1 MSAEVIL
8 IIEDEPNIREIVT
21 LYLQRAGYKVHAVED
36 GIQAQQW
43 LNDQLPNLIIMD
55 LMLPK
60 VDGYQLTGEIRAR
73 SDVPII
79 MLTSR
84 REEVDRIAG
93 LEMGADD
100 YVVKPFSPQ
109 ELVSRVRA
117 VLRRTRPSSSEVAE
131 PVLELGKLHIDPNTR
146 EVKLGEQICEL
157 TAREFDL
164 LYLLAANPRRVFSR
178 DQLLDRVWGSS
189 DFIDPGTVTVHI
201 RRLREKIE
209 LDSSNPAHIITVWG
223 VGYRFDP

>member
-1 MSAEVIL
+1 MPAEKIL
-8 IIEDEPNIREIVT
+8 VIEDEPNIREIVS
-21 LYLQRAGYKVHAVED
+21 LYLQRAGYQVHAVED
-36 GIQAQQW
+36 GHQAQLW
-43 LNDQLPNLIIMD
+43 LNEQLPDLIIMD
-55 LMLPK
+55 LMLPEL
-60 VDGYQLTGEIRAR
+60 DGYQLTGQIRAH

-117 VLRRTRPSSSEVAE
+117 VLRRTQPKGSEAPEAVIE
-131 PVLELGKLHIDPNTR
+131 IENLTIDPNTR
-146 EVKLGEQICEL
+146 QVTVADQACEL

-164 LYLLAANPRRVFSR
+164 LHLLMSNPRRVFSR
-178 DQLLDRVWGSS
+178 DQLLERVWGSAEY
-189 DFIDPGTVTVHI
+189 IDPGTVTVHI
-201 RRLREKIE
+201 RRVREKIE
-209 LDSSNPAHIITVWG
+209 ADPSQPERIITVWG
-223 VGYRFDP
+223 VGYRFEP

>member
-1 MSAEVIL
+1 MPPEQIL
-8 IIEDEPNIREIVT
+8 VIEDEPNIREIVS
-21 LYLQRAGYKVHAVED
+21 LYLQRAGYQVHAVED
-36 GIQAQQW
+36 GRQAQLW
-43 LNDQLPNLIIMD
+43 MNDQLPDLIIMD
-55 LMLPK
+55 LMLPE
-60 VDGYQLTGEIRAR
+60 VDGYQLTGEIRAH

-117 VLRRTRPSSSEVAE
+117 VLRRTRPKGSEAPEAVIE
-131 PVLELGKLHIDPNTR
+131 IENLTIDPNTR
-146 EVKLGEQICEL
+146 QVTLADQVCEL

-164 LYLLAANPRRVFSR
+164 LHLLMSNPRRVFSR
-178 DQLLDRVWGSS
+178 DQLLERVWGSAEY
-189 DFIDPGTVTVHI
+189 IDPGTVTVHV
-201 RRLREKIE
+201 RRVREKIE
-209 LDSSNPAHIITVWG
+209 TDPSKPERIITVWG
-223 VGYRFDP
+223 VGYRFEP

>member
-1 MSAEVIL
+1 MAPEQIL
-8 IIEDEPNIREIVT
+8 VIEDEPNIREIVS
-21 LYLQRAGYKVHAVED
+21 LYLQRSGFHVHALED
-36 GIQAQQW
+36 GRQAQHW
-43 LNDQLPNLIIMD
+43 LSKQQPDLIIMD
-55 LMLPK
+55 LMLPEL
-60 VDGYQLTGEIRAR
+60 DGYQLTSEIRAH

-117 VLRRTRPSSSEVAE
+117 VLRRTRPRGSEAVE
-131 PVLELGKLHIDPNTR
+131 PIIEIGDLVIDPNTR
-146 EVKLGEQICEL
+146 EVTLAGQFCDL

-164 LYLLAANPRRVFSR
+164 LQLLAANPRRVFSR

-189 DFIDPGTVTVHI
+189 DYIDPGTVTVHI

-209 LDSSNPAHIITVWG
+209 KDASKPEHIITVWG
-223 VGYRFDP
+223 VGYRFDS

>member
-1 MSAEVIL
+1 MAPEQIL
-8 IIEDEPNIREIVT
+8 VIEDEPNIREIVS
-21 LYLQRAGYKVHAVED
+21 LYLQRSGFHVHALED
-36 GIQAQQW
+36 GHQAQLW
-43 LNDQLPNLIIMD
+43 LSKQQPDLIIMD
-55 LMLPK
+55 LMLPEL
-60 VDGYQLTGEIRAR
+60 DGYQLTSEIRAR

-84 REEVDRIAG
+84 RDEVDRIAG

-117 VLRRTRPSSSEVAE
+117 VLRRTRPRGSEAVDPIIAIGD
-131 PVLELGKLHIDPNTR
+131 VVIDPNTR
-146 EVKLGEQICEL
+146 EVTLAGQLCDL

-164 LYLLAANPRRVFSR
+164 LQLLAANPRRVFSR

-189 DFIDPGTVTVHI
+189 DYIDPGTVTVHI

-209 LDSSNPAHIITVWG
+209 KDASKPEHIITVWG

>member
-1 MSAEVIL
+1 MSAELIL
-8 IIEDEPNIREIVT
+8 IVEDEPNIREIVT
-21 LYLQRAGYKVHAVED
+21 LYLQRGGFKVHTVED
-36 GIQAQQW
+36 GLQARQW
-43 LNDQLPNLIIMD
+43 LSDHRPALIILD
-55 LMLPK
+55 LMLPE
-60 VDGYQLTGEIRAR
+60 VDGHQLTREIRAR

-117 VLRRTRPSSSEVAE
+117 VLRRTRPDGSEAAQ
-131 PVLELGKLHIDPNTR
+131 PVLKLGELQIDPNTR
-146 EVKLGEQICEL
+146 EVELGEERCEL

-164 LYLLAANPRRVFSR
+164 LHLLAANPRRVFSR
-178 DQLLDRVWGSS
+178 DQLLERVWGSS

-209 LDSSNPAHIITVWG
+209 PDPSSPVHIITVWG